1 MPGARLCPAESLCG
15 EKNGG
20 NMPRE
25 TRAQVVLVED
35 HPMFREQLAHLIN
48 KQPDMAV
55 CAEADNAA
63 HGLAAINRQQP
74 SLAIID
80 ITLKG
85 SSGLELLKDLR
96 AQGIKVPVLML
107 SMHAE
112 SLYAERAL
120 RAGANGY
127 ITKEEASAKVMT
139 AIRQVLAGEIYLD
152 PRFMK
157 RIVSQ
162 ILVNPRNNSAAPIE
176 RLTDRELAV
185 FELIGEGRTTREI
198 GIRLRVSVAT
208 IETYRARIKEK
219 LGLENAGQLHVR
231 ASSWIH
237 ERHATAG

>member
-1 MPGARLCPAESLCG
+1 
-15 EKNGG
+15 
-20 NMPRE
+20 MPRE
-25 TRAQVVLVED
+25 ARAQVVLVED

-48 KQPDMAV
+48 RQPDMVV
-55 CAEADNAA
+55 CAEAANATD
-63 HGLAAINRQQP
+63 GFTVIKREQP
-74 SLAIID
+74 ALAIID

-96 AQGIKVPVLML
+96 AQGTKVPVLML

-157 RIVSQ
+157 RVVNQ
-162 ILVNPRNNSAAPIE
+162 VLVNPGNNSATPIQ

-198 GIRLRVSVAT
+198 GVRLKVTVAT

-219 LGLENAGQLHVR
+219 LGLENAGQLHAK
-231 ASSWIH
+231 ASSWVH
-237 ERHATAG
+237 ERHAIAG

>member
-1 MPGARLCPAESLCG
+1 
-15 EKNGG
+15 
-20 NMPRE
+20 MPRE
-25 TRAQVVLVED
+25 ARAQVVLVED

-48 KQPDMAV
+48 KQPDMSV
-55 CAEADNAA
+55 CAEVDNTTD
-63 HGLAAINRQQP
+63 GLAAILRQQP
-74 SLAIID
+74 ALAIVD
-80 ITLKG
+80 ITLKD

-96 AQGIKVPVLML
+96 AQGSKVPVLIL

-157 RIVSQ
+157 RVVSR
-162 ILVNPRNNSAAPIE
+162 ILVNPRNNSASAVE

-198 GIRLRVSVAT
+198 GVRLRVSAAT
-208 IETYRARIKEK
+208 VETYRARIKEK
-219 LGLENAGQLHVR
+219 LGLENAGQLHAR
-231 ASSWIH
+231 ASSWVH
-237 ERHATAG
+237 ERHAIAG

>member
-1 MPGARLCPAESLCG
+1 
-15 EKNGG
+15 
-20 NMPRE
+20 MPRE
-25 TRAQVVLVED
+25 ARAKVALVED

-48 KQPDMAV
+48 KQPDMSV
-55 CAEADNAA
+55 CVEVDNTTD
-63 HGLAAINRQQP
+63 GLAAIMREKP
-74 SLAIID
+74 ALAIVD

-96 AQGIKVPVLML
+96 AQGSKVPVLIL

-157 RIVSQ
+157 RVVSR
-162 ILVNPRNNSAAPIE
+162 ILVNPRNNSATALE

-198 GIRLRVSVAT
+198 ALRLRVSAAT
-208 IETYRARIKEK
+208 VETYRARIKEK
-219 LGLENAGQLHVR
+219 LGLENAGQLHAR
-231 ASSWIH
+231 ASSWVH
-237 ERHATAG
+237 ERHAIAG

>member
-1 MPGARLCPAESLCG
+1 
-15 EKNGG
+15 
-20 NMPRE
+20 MPRE
-25 TRAQVVLVED
+25 ARAQVVLVED

-48 KQPDMAV
+48 KQPDMSV
-55 CAEADNAA
+55 CAEADSTAA
-63 HGLAAINRQQP
+63 GLAAITREQP
-74 SLAIID
+74 ALAIVD
-80 ITLKG
+80 ITLKD

-96 AQGIKVPVLML
+96 AQGIKVPVLIL

-139 AIRQVLAGEIYLD
+139 AIRQVLAGEVYLD

-157 RIVSQ
+157 RVVSR
-162 ILVNPRNNSAAPIE
+162 ILVNPRNNSATALE

-198 GIRLRVSVAT
+198 AVRLRVSAAT
-208 IETYRARIKEK
+208 VETYRARIKEK
-219 LGLENAGQLHVR
+219 LGLENAGQLHAR
-231 ASSWIH
+231 ASSWVQ
-237 ERHATAG
+237 ERHAIAG

>member
-1 MPGARLCPAESLCG
+1 
-15 EKNGG
+15 
-20 NMPRE
+20 MPRE
-25 TRAQVVLVED
+25 ARAQVVLVED

-48 KQPDMAV
+48 KQPDMSV
-55 CAEADNAA
+55 CAEVDNTAD
-63 HGLAAINRQQP
+63 GLAAIMRQKP
-74 SLAIID
+74 ALAIVD

-96 AQGIKVPVLML
+96 AQGIKVPVLIL

-157 RIVSQ
+157 RVVSR
-162 ILVNPRNNSAAPIE
+162 ILVNPRNNSATALE

-198 GIRLRVSVAT
+198 GVRLRVSTAT
-208 IETYRARIKEK
+208 VETYRARIKEK
-219 LGLENAGQLHVR
+219 LGLENAGQLHAR
-231 ASSWIH
+231 ASSWVH
-237 ERHATAG
+237 ERHAIAG

>member
-1 MPGARLCPAESLCG
+1 
-15 EKNGG
+15 
-20 NMPRE
+20 MPRD
-25 TRAQVVLVED
+25 TRAKVVLVED

-55 CAEADNAA
+55 CAEANNAA
-63 HGLAAINRQQP
+63 DGFAAIHRQQP

-107 SMHAE
+107 SMHPE

-120 RAGANGY
+120 RAGASGY

-157 RIVSQ
+157 RVVSQ
-162 ILVNPRNNSAAPIE
+162 ILVDPGSKAATPIE
-176 RLTDRELAV
+176 RLTDRELAA
-185 FELIGEGRTTREI
+185 FELIGEGRTTREV
-198 GIRLRVSVAT
+198 GLRLRVSVAT

-219 LGLENAGQLHVR
+219 LGLENAGQLHAK
-231 ASSWIH
+231 ASSWVH
-237 ERHATAG
+237 ERHAVAG

>member
-1 MPGARLCPAESLCG
+1 
-15 EKNGG
+15 
-20 NMPRE
+20 MPRE
-25 TRAQVVLVED
+25 ARAKVALVED

-48 KQPDMAV
+48 KQPDMSV
-55 CAEADNAA
+55 CAEVDNTTD
-63 HGLAAINRQQP
+63 GLAAIMREKP
-74 SLAIID
+74 ALAIVD
-80 ITLKG
+80 ITLK
-85 SSGLELLKDLR
+85 SASGLELLKDLR
-96 AQGIKVPVLML
+96 AQGSKVPVLIL

-157 RIVSQ
+157 RVVSR
-162 ILVNPRNNSAAPIE
+162 ILVNPRNNSATALE

-198 GIRLRVSVAT
+198 ALRLRLSAAT
-208 IETYRARIKEK
+208 VETYRARIKEK
-219 LGLENAGQLHVR
+219 LGLENAGQLHAR
-231 ASSWIH
+231 ASSWVH
-237 ERHATAG
+237 ERHAIAG

>member
-1 MPGARLCPAESLCG
+1 
-15 EKNGG
+15 
-20 NMPRE
+20 MPRE
-25 TRAQVVLVED
+25 TRAEVVLVED
-35 HPMFREQLAHLIN
+35 HPMFREQLSHLIN
-48 KQPDMAV
+48 RQPDMTV
-55 CAEADNAA
+55 CAEANNAA
-63 HGLAAINRQQP
+63 DGLAAIERHRP

-96 AQGIKVPVLML
+96 AQGIKIPVLML

-139 AIRQVLAGEIYLD
+139 AIRQVICGEIYLD

-157 RIVSQ
+157 RVVSQ
-162 ILVNPRNNSAAPIE
+162 ILVNPGSNGAGPLE

-198 GIRLRVSVAT
+198 SLRLRVSVAT

-219 LGLENAGQLHVR
+219 LGLENAGQLHAK
-231 ASSWIH
+231 ASGWVH
-237 ERHATAG
+237 ERHAVAS

>member
-1 MPGARLCPAESLCG
+1 
-15 EKNGG
+15 
-20 NMPRE
+20 MPRDA
-25 TRAQVVLVED
+25 RAQVVLVED

-55 CAEADNAA
+55 CAEADNARD
-63 HGLAAINRQQP
+63 GLAALSRQQV
-74 SLAIID
+74 SLAVID

-85 SSGLELLKDLR
+85 ASGLELLKDLR
-96 AQGIKVPVLML
+96 AQGNMVPVLML
-107 SMHAE
+107 SMHPE

-139 AIRQVLAGEIYLD
+139 AIHQVLAGEIYLD
-152 PRFMK
+152 ARFMK
-157 RIVSQ
+157 RMVQQ
-162 ILVNPRNNSAAPIE
+162 ILVTPGNNSTPSIE

-198 GIRLRVSVAT
+198 ATRLRVTVAT

-219 LGLENAGQLHVR
+219 LGLENAGQLHAR
-231 ASSWIH
+231 ASGWVQ
-237 ERHATAG
+237 ERHAVAL

>member
-1 MPGARLCPAESLCG
+1 
-15 EKNGG
+15 
-20 NMPRE
+20 MPRE
-25 TRAQVVLVED
+25 GRAQVVLVED
-35 HPMFREQLAHLIN
+35 HPMFREQLSQLIN
-48 KQPDMAV
+48 KQPDMTV
-55 CAEADNAA
+55 CAEANNASD
-63 HGLAAINRQQP
+63 GLAAIDRHRP

-80 ITLKG
+80 ITLKD

-96 AQGIKVPVLML
+96 AQDIKVPVLML

-139 AIRQVLAGEIYLD
+139 AIRQVINGEIYLD

-157 RIVSQ
+157 RVVSQ
-162 ILVNPRNNSAAPIE
+162 VLVNPSSNGAAPIQ

-198 GIRLRVSVAT
+198 GLRLRVSVAT

-219 LGLENAGQLHVR
+219 LGLENAGQLHAK
-231 ASSWIH
+231 ASGWVH
-237 ERHATAG
+237 ERHAIAG

>member
-1 MPGARLCPAESLCG
+1 
-15 EKNGG
+15 
-20 NMPRE
+20 MPRE
-25 TRAQVVLVED
+25 PLARVVLVED

-48 KQPDMAV
+48 KQSDMAV
-55 CAEADNAA
+55 CAEVNNAGEA
-63 HGLAAINRQQP
+63 LAVINREQP
-74 SLAIID
+74 ALAIID
-80 ITLKG
+80 ITLKD

-96 AQGIKVPVLML
+96 AQEIKVPVLML
-107 SMHAE
+107 SMHPE

-157 RIVSQ
+157 RVVSK

-198 GIRLRVSVAT
+198 GLRLRVGVAT

-219 LGLENAGQLHVR
+219 LGLENAGQLHAR
-231 ASSWIH
+231 ASSWVH
-237 ERHATAG
+237 ERHAIAG

>member
-1 MPGARLCPAESLCG
+1 
-15 EKNGG
+15 
-20 NMPRE
+20 MPRE

-48 KQPDMAV
+48 KQTDMAV
-55 CAEADNAA
+55 CGEANNAA
-63 HGLAAINRQQP
+63 DGLAAINRLKP
-74 SLAIID
+74 SLAIVD
-80 ITLKG
+80 ITLKN

-96 AQGIKVPVLML
+96 AQGIKTPILML

-139 AIRQVLAGEIYLD
+139 AIRLVLTGDIYLD

-157 RIVSQ
+157 RVVSQ
-162 ILVNPRNNSAAPIE
+162 IMVNPRNNAAAPIE

-185 FELIGEGRTTREI
+185 FELIGEGFTTREV
-198 GIRLRVSVAT
+198 GVRLRVSVAT

-219 LGLENAGQLHVR
+219 LGLENAGQLHAR
-231 ASSWIH
+231 ASAWVH
-237 ERHATAG
+237 ERHAIAS

>member
-1 MPGARLCPAESLCG
+1 
-15 EKNGG
+15 
-20 NMPRE
+20 MPRDS
-25 TRAQVVLVED
+25 RAQVVLVED

-55 CAEADNAA
+55 CAEADNARD
-63 HGLAAINRQQP
+63 GLVAISGQHV
-74 SLAIID
+74 SLAVID

-85 SSGLELLKDLR
+85 GSGLELLKDLR
-96 AQGIKVPVLML
+96 AQENNVPVLML
-107 SMHAE
+107 SMHPE

-127 ITKEEASAKVMT
+127 VTKEEASAKVMT

-152 PRFMK
+152 ARFMK
-157 RIVSQ
+157 RVVKQ
-162 ILVNPRNNSAAPIE
+162 ILVKPGNNSKSSIE

-198 GIRLRVSVAT
+198 GIRLRVTVAT

-219 LGLENAGQLHVR
+219 LGLENAGQLHAR
-231 ASSWIH
+231 ASGWVQ
-237 ERHATAG
+237 ERHAIAV

>member
-1 MPGARLCPAESLCG
+1 
-15 EKNGG
+15 
-20 NMPRE
+20 MPRE
-25 TRAQVVLVED
+25 SRAQVVLVED
-35 HPMFREQLAHLIN
+35 HPMFREQLTHLIN
-48 KQPDMAV
+48 KQADMAV
-55 CAEADNAA
+55 CAEADQAA
-63 HGLAAINRQQP
+63 DGLAAINRHRP

-96 AQGIKVPVLML
+96 AQGSKIPVLVL

-139 AIRQVLAGEIYLD
+139 AIRQVLNGEIYLD

-157 RIVSQ
+157 RVVSQ
-162 ILVNPRNNSAAPIE
+162 ILVNPASNGAAPLE

-198 GIRLRVSVAT
+198 SVRLRVSVAT

-219 LGLENAGQLHVR
+219 LGLENAGQLHAK
-231 ASSWIH
+231 ASGWVH
-237 ERHATAG
+237 ERHAIAG

>member
-1 MPGARLCPAESLCG
+1 M
-15 EKNGG
+15 NGG

-25 TRAQVVLVED
+25 TKANVALVED

-48 KQPDMAV
+48 KQADMVV
-55 CAEADNAA
+55 CAEADNASD
-63 HGLAAINRQQP
+63 GLALIIRQPP

-96 AQGIKVPVLML
+96 AQEINVPVLML
-107 SMHAE
+107 SMHPE

-139 AIRQVLAGEIYLD
+139 AIRQVLAGEVYLD
-152 PRFMK
+152 PHFMK
-157 RIVSQ
+157 RVVSKL
-162 ILVNPRNNSAAPIE
+162 LVNPRNNLAAPIE

-198 GIRLRVSVAT
+198 GMRLHVGVAT

-219 LGLENAGQLHVR
+219 LGLENAGQLHAK

-237 ERHATAG
+237 ERHAIAS

>member
-1 MPGARLCPAESLCG
+1 
-15 EKNGG
+15 
-20 NMPRE
+20 MPRE
-25 TRAQVVLVED
+25 ARAQVVLVED

-48 KQPDMAV
+48 KQPDMLV
-55 CAEADNAA
+55 CAEVDNTID
-63 HGLAAINRQQP
+63 GFAAITREKP
-74 SLAIID
+74 ALAIVD

-96 AQGIKVPVLML
+96 AQGSKVPVLIL

-127 ITKEEASAKVMT
+127 ITKEEASSKVMT
-139 AIRQVLAGEIYLD
+139 AIRQVLSGEVYLD

-157 RIVSQ
+157 RVVSR
-162 ILVNPRNNSAAPIE
+162 ILVNPRNNSATALE

-198 GIRLRVSVAT
+198 AVRLRVSAAT
-208 IETYRARIKEK
+208 VETYRARIKEK
-219 LGLENAGQLHVR
+219 LGLENAGQLHAR
-231 ASSWIH
+231 ASSWVH
-237 ERHATAG
+237 ERHAIAG

>member
-1 MPGARLCPAESLCG
+1 
-15 EKNGG
+15 
-20 NMPRE
+20 MPRE
-25 TRAQVVLVED
+25 TQATVVLVED
-35 HPMFREQLAHLIN
+35 HPMFREQLAQLIN
-48 KQPDMAV
+48 KQPDMSV
-55 CAEADNAA
+55 CAETDNTTD
-63 HGLAAINRQQP
+63 GLAAIMCQQP
-74 SLAIID
+74 SLAIVD

-96 AQGIKVPVLML
+96 AQGIKVPVLIL

-139 AIRQVLAGEIYLD
+139 AIRQVLNGEIYLD

-157 RIVSQ
+157 RVVSQ
-162 ILVNPRNNSAAPIE
+162 VLVNPRNNSAASIE

-185 FELIGEGRTTREI
+185 FELIGEGRTTREV
-198 GIRLRVSVAT
+198 GVRLRVSVAT

-219 LGLENAGQLHVR
+219 LGLENAGQLHAK
-231 ASSWIH
+231 ASSWVH
-237 ERHATAG
+237 ERHAIAG

>member
-1 MPGARLCPAESLCG
+1 MQRES
-15 EKNGG
+15 
-20 NMPRE
+20 
-25 TRAQVVLVED
+25 RAQVVLVED

-48 KQPDMAV
+48 KQPDMTV
-55 CAEADNAA
+55 CAEANNAA
-63 HGLAAINRQQP
+63 DGLAAIIRHLP
-74 SLAIID
+74 ALAIID

-96 AQGIKVPVLML
+96 AQRIKVPVLML
-107 SMHAE
+107 SMHPE

-139 AIRQVLAGEIYLD
+139 AIRQVISGEIYLD

-157 RIVSQ
+157 RVVSQ
-162 ILVNPRNNSAAPIE
+162 ILVNPGSNGTASLE

-198 GIRLRVSVAT
+198 GLRLRVSVAT
-208 IETYRARIKEK
+208 IETYRARIKDK
-219 LGLENAGQLHVR
+219 LGLENAGQLHAK
-231 ASSWIH
+231 ASRWIH
-237 ERHATAG
+237 ERHAVAG

>member
-1 MPGARLCPAESLCG
+1 
-15 EKNGG
+15 
-20 NMPRE
+20 MPRE
-25 TRAQVVLVED
+25 AKAQVVLVED

-48 KQPDMAV
+48 KQPDMSV
-55 CAEADNAA
+55 CAEVDNTTD
-63 HGLAAINRQQP
+63 GLAAILREQP
-74 SLAIID
+74 ALAIVD

-96 AQGIKVPVLML
+96 AQGSKVPVLIL

-139 AIRQVLAGEIYLD
+139 AIRQVLGGEIYLD

-157 RIVSQ
+157 RIVARV
-162 ILVNPRNNSAAPIE
+162 LVNPRNNSATALE

-198 GIRLRVSVAT
+198 AARLRVSAAT
-208 IETYRARIKEK
+208 VETYRARIKEK
-219 LGLENAGQLHVR
+219 LGLENAGQLHAR
-231 ASSWIH
+231 ASSWAH
-237 ERHATAG
+237 ERHAIAG

>member
-1 MPGARLCPAESLCG
+1 
-15 EKNGG
+15 
-20 NMPRE
+20 MPRE
-25 TRAQVVLVED
+25 ARAQVVLVED

-48 KQPDMAV
+48 KQPDMSV
-55 CAEADNAA
+55 CAEVDNTTD
-63 HGLAAINRQQP
+63 GLAAIMREQP
-74 SLAIID
+74 ALAIVD

-96 AQGIKVPVLML
+96 AQGSKVPVLIL

-157 RIVSQ
+157 RVVSR
-162 ILVNPRNNSAAPIE
+162 ILVNPRNNSATALE

-198 GIRLRVSVAT
+198 ALRLRVSAAT
-208 IETYRARIKEK
+208 VETYRARIKEK
-219 LGLENAGQLHVR
+219 LGLENAGQLHAR
-231 ASSWIH
+231 ASSWVH
-237 ERHATAG
+237 ERHAIAG

>member
-1 MPGARLCPAESLCG
+1 
-15 EKNGG
+15 
-20 NMPRE
+20 MPRDAK
-25 TRAQVVLVED
+25 AQVVLVED

-55 CAEADNAA
+55 CAEAANAIDGFA
-63 HGLAAINRQQP
+63 VISREQP
-74 SLAIID
+74 ALAIID

-96 AQGIKVPVLML
+96 AQGNKVPVLML
-107 SMHAE
+107 SMHPE

-127 ITKEEASAKVMT
+127 ITKEEAAAKVMT

-157 RIVSQ
+157 RVVSQ
-162 ILVNPRNNSAAPIE
+162 VLVNPRNNSAEPIE
-176 RLTDRELAV
+176 RLTDRELSV

-198 GIRLRVSVAT
+198 GVRLRVSVAT

-219 LGLENAGQLHVR
+219 LDLENAGQLHAR
-231 ASSWIH
+231 ASSWVH
-237 ERHATAG
+237 ERHAVAGNAA

>member
-1 MPGARLCPAESLCG
+1 
-15 EKNGG
+15 
-20 NMPRE
+20 MPRE
-25 TRAQVVLVED
+25 AQAQVVLVED

-48 KQPDMAV
+48 KQPDMSV
-55 CAEADNAA
+55 CAEADNTTD
-63 HGLAAINRQQP
+63 GLAAIIREQP
-74 SLAIID
+74 ALAIVD

-96 AQGIKVPVLML
+96 AQEIKVPVLIL
-107 SMHAE
+107 SMHPE

-157 RIVSQ
+157 RVVSR
-162 ILVNPRNNSAAPIE
+162 ILVNPRNNSATALE

-185 FELIGEGRTTREI
+185 FELIGEGRATREI
-198 GIRLRVSVAT
+198 GARLHVSAAT

-219 LGLENAGQLHVR
+219 LGLENAGQLHAR
-231 ASSWIH
+231 ASSWVH
-237 ERHATAG
+237 ERHAIAG